1 MKIPVVRQMTL
12 IWRTAD
18 RPPGQTAVRQM
29 TLIWR
34 TTARQEQNLMVMWR
48 LAARQMT
55 LIWRPGARQMT
66 LIWT

>member
-1 MKIPVVRQMTL
+1 
-12 IWRTAD
+12 
-18 RPPGQTAVRQM
+18 M

-34 TTARQEQNLMVMWR
+34 TTARQKQNLMVTWR

-55 LIWRPGARQMT
+55 LIWRPGARQTT